1 MGPEGIT
8 KPEGGAARVD
18 VLCAGYAC
26 WDLIFEVGHHP
37 GPDEKCFASALFSSG
52 GGPAAN
58 AAVTV
63 ARLGGAAAFA
73 GYLGDDFF
81 GGLHLD
87 ELRAEGVIP
96 FVLRGSSPTP
106 LSVILVK
113 PGGARTVISHKA
125 ETPVVPPGSLDF
137 TELEPAVILLDGH
150 EPALSTFLAR
160 HAREKRIP
168 VVLDAGSVH
177 AGTAGLA
184 PVADYLLA
192 SEKFARDFTGEPAPA
207 AAAEK
212 LAQIAPFVAVTLGAK
227 GLVWR
232 AGAEAGSLPAVPV
245 DAVDTTGAGDIFH
258 GAFAL
263 EIARGAS
270 PLAALDLAGAAAAL
284 GCAKIGARRGIPTRE
299 ELDRFLAGRRGGIL
313 STRF

>member
-1 MGPEGIT
+1 MAPDGKT
-8 KPEGGAARVD
+8 KPEGGAARGD

-73 GYLGDDFF
+73 GYLGGDFY
-81 GGLHLD
+81 GGRHLS

-96 FVLRGSSPTP
+96 FVLQGSSPTP

-113 PGGARTVISHKA
+113 PGGARTVISHRG
-125 ETPVVPPGSLDF
+125 ETPAVLPGSLDF
-137 TELEPAVILLDGH
+137 SKLEPAVMLFDGH
-150 EPALSTFLAR
+150 EPALSSFLAQR
-160 HAREKRIP
+160 ARKERIP

-177 AGTAGLA
+177 AGTVELA
-184 PVADYLLA
+184 PAADYLLT
-192 SEKFARDFTGEPAPA
+192 SEKFARDFTGESDPA
-207 AAAEK
+207 AAAGK

-232 AGAEAGSLPAVPV
+232 AGAEAGALPAVPV

-263 EIARGAS
+263 EIARGAN

-284 GCAKIGARRGIPTRE
+284 GCTKIGARQGIPTRE
-299 ELDRFLAGRRGGIL
+299 ELDRFLAGGRGEMRL
-313 STRF
+313 T